1 MERIRGINYI
11 PVLNGS
17 ILNCALR
24 DDLMINGKRLTF
36 YTKDGIFRYK
46 KSLINPFHHQKIFEQ
61 IKNKGLIDDDE
72 LILAD
77 SGGLQE
83 ITLNEIRYSPEEV
96 FQWQQKFSN
105 IGFSVD
111 ALPFITPKD
120 GTNRPGSFGG
130 WKFDKTNFL
139 EYAKKS
145 KENIDV
151 TKKYRD
157 REKYPN
163 FYFYGIIQGRKYN
176 EYLKWYEV
184 IRDDVYLDGYCCK
197 APNINPI
204 TLAETCIFAINNI
217 NKPVHFLGIGNISR
231 AIVLYYAERHFSH
244 PVTYDSSSYDIGTQF
259 RSWLHPMM
267 INRKLRLVSEK
278 NLGEDSEVCNK
289 DDIMT
294 VEDLNRYCDC
304 VACKSMKGMTGKMV
318 DDNDPKLGS
327 LISLHNL
334 ILNIK
339 INNYVQDLMKNDAK
353 QRCGCDKPLTNKVR
367 EFIDYNFKP
376 DTAKKIYNAFDM
388 IDLSV
393 TRGHDFAFNKYKDEM
408 QVNKDAGEQKGI
420 FDF

>member
-163 FYFYGIIQGRKYN
+163 VITEISWILRGDTPESDWFRVYEKTDEDKPDYIDIRGVKFGKFTFWANQSFVITI
-176 EYLKWYEV
+176 EY
-184 IRDDVYLDGYCCK
+184 
-197 APNINPI
+197 
-204 TLAETCIFAINNI
+204 
-217 NKPVHFLGIGNISR
+217 VHQLQN
-231 AIVLYYAERHFSH
+231 LYHA
-244 PVTYDSSSYDIGTQF
+244 
-259 RSWLHPMM
+259 L
-267 INRKLRLVSEK
+267 
-278 NLGEDSEVCNK
+278 
-289 DDIMT
+289 
-294 VEDLNRYCDC
+294 
-304 VACKSMKGMTGKMV
+304 TGKE
-318 DDNDPKLGS
+318 L
-327 LISLHNL
+327 
-334 ILNIK
+334 
-339 INNYVQDLMKNDAK
+339 
-353 QRCGCDKPLTNKVR
+353 
-367 EFIDYNFKP
+367 
-376 DTAKKIYNAFDM
+376 
-388 IDLSV
+388 
-393 TRGHDFAFNKYKDEM
+393 
-408 QVNKDAGEQKGI
+408 
-420 FDF
+420 

>member
-1 MERIRGINYI
+1 MKEIKGVNYI

-24 DDLMINGKRLTF
+24 DDLMINNKRLTF
-36 YTKDGIFRYK
+36 YTKDGLFRYK
-46 KSLINPFHHQKIFEQ
+46 KSLINPFHHQKIFED
-61 IKNKGLIDDDE
+61 IKKKELIEDDE

-83 ITLNEIRYSPEEV
+83 ITLNEIKYSPEEV
-96 FQWQQKFSN
+96 FQWQQKFTN

-130 WKFDKTNFL
+130 WKFDKANFL
-139 EYAKKS
+139 DYARKS
-145 KENIDV
+145 KENINV

-157 REKYPN
+157 REKYPKFN
-163 FYFYGIIQGRKYN
+163 FYGIIQGRTYD
-176 EYLKWYEV
+176 EYLEWYEV
-184 IRDDVYLDGYCCK
+184 LKDDEYLDGYCCK
-197 APNINPI
+197 APNINPM

-217 NKPVHFLGIGNISR
+217 SKPIHFLGIGNISR
-231 AIVLYYAERHFSH
+231 AIVLYYAERHFKF
-244 PVTYDSSSYDIGTQF
+244 PITYDSSSYDIGTQF

-278 NLGEDSEVCNK
+278 NLGEDSEVCSEN
-289 DDIMT
+289 DIIP
-294 VEDLNRYCDC
+294 VSDLNRYCDC
-304 VACKSMKGMTGKMV
+304 IACKSMEGMTGKMV

-339 INNYVQDLMKNDAK
+339 INNYVQDIMKNDVD
-353 QRCGCDKPLTNKVR
+353 QRLGNDKPLTNKVK
-367 EFIDYNFKP
+367 EFIEYNFKS
-376 DTAKKIYNAFDM
+376 DTASKIYKAFDM
-388 IDLSV
+388 IDLAKKDY
-393 TRGHDFAFNKYKDEM
+393 RFALDKYKKEM
-408 QVNKDAGEQKGI
+408 QVNKDVGDQKSV